1 MLDNTLQVDIECS
14 FPALASFAVVDKIFG
29 LATVKQEGKHI
40 SLGSS
45 KGWLVAHHSP
55 PLKITFS

>member
-45 KGWLVAHHSP
+45 K
-55 PLKITFS
+55 